1 MTTIAA
7 KASTGEV
14 AGDSMVS
21 GDDSFYLVTKIR
33 RGKNSIYGACG
44 DWDKILSFYQA
55 LESKSSPDSD
65 TDVTVLELRF
75 DGKDNGIWI
84 YESTIIP
91 ARIKNDFYAIGT
103 GASYAVAAMH
113 LGLSPA
119 EAVKIACLYDTSS
132 HEPVDVMTLSGRKR
146 GSTKK
151 GIGRGTNSGV

>member
-7 KASTGEV
+7 KASTGEI
-14 AGDSMVS
+14 AADSMVS
-21 GDDSFYLVTKIR
+21 GDDSFYLVEKLR
-33 RGKNSIYGACG
+33 RGQTSIYGACG

-151 GIGRGTNSGV
+151 GVGRGTNSGV